1 VSFLNQPLIILPR
14 SVRTCYLTI
23 PIQDVSRKNY
33 PSISFLQDNFFWEK
47 TLYVLFIKKKLYQN
61 LSCKLAIKI
70 THQNSDQSR
79 IFFSLEFNFS
89 AEFLLLLGL
98 LIKRRNKSQGLIS
111 QMLVLGYFFSK
122 MFTGVVMM
130 ALAVNHS

>member
-1 VSFLNQPLIILPR
+1 MSFLNQPLIILPR